1 MSCLLASGSGAVAGR
16 SSASNEWRQAAAVVR
31 DLPKS
36 WRQTGLLKL
45 QRPAKACT
53 LEGQTTMAGWRTNV
67 RTKSFSDIHIIIGY
81 PAILDYDRSLVS

>member
-1 MSCLLASGSGAVAGR
+1 MAAEQWPGGAARATSGGA
-16 SSASNEWRQAAAVVR
+16 WRQAAAVVR

-36 WRQTGLLKL
+36 WRQTCLLKL
-45 QRPAKACT
+45 QRPAKACKACT
-53 LEGQTTMAGWRTNV
+53 LEGQTAMAGGRTNV